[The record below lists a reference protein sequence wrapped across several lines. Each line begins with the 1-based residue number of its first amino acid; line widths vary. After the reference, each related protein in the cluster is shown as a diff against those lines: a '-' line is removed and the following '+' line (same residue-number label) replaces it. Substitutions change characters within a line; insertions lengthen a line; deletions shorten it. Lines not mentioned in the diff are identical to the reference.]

1 VDSKFSEDSY
11 DKIAAFLV
19 GSTRALQIWFTTP
32 PIRNIL
38 PSLTVYSDTIFSE
51 NIAFKIW
58 DASQGKV
65 IVATMNAN
73 TTIPF

>member
-1 VDSKFSEDSY
+1 MQYE
-11 DKIAAFLV
+11 
-19 GSTRALQIWFTTP
+19 ALQIWFTTP
-32 PIRNIL
+32 PIKYFAF
-38 PSLTVYSDTIFSE
+38 LTVYSDTIFKE

-73 TTIPF
+73 TTSF